1 MSDTESENESDLDFS
16 ASEDEYVP
24 SEDADSESDDYR
36 DQTFIEEPTS
46 SKRIKKGK
54 PNSATRKDTEDDDDS
69 DSSVENYLVNPN
81 EIDLSSDFFDPNKKV
96 VLDAPKFDCN
106 VGLKL
111 SDSEEEVFEAV
122 PSTSRELYNFS
133 PLKNA
138 QEQMKKVIQDL
149 ENFQANNYGLGNA
162 MKYLAMGE
170 PLLATKKSSQP
181 KHKDISNSSDE
192 SDFEEVEEGK
202 EAVKKSDVEVRIGPA
217 DKQKTNKLQA
227 DIEASI
233 KRKINRRKKESQL
246 MMHKVHLLSW
256 IAYGNY
262 VNKVLNSTKLMEMVV
277 KYIPSEKCYP
287 KDKTDQQFFEQI
299 SKWFKTTVG
308 LKSKEQNC
316 PLKCLPPIATSLALQ
331 IQSKMAICKKDFVF
345 IFIILLRSIGIQ
357 CRLVINLGT
366 VPMRPAAKDLCV
378 ISTKPTEKSSSK
390 DKAKKDKKST
400 KADKISSQDKKT
412 RKDSTTSKSKVKSR
426 TNSIS
431 GAMSEILMKSPEH
444 SDQKKKTEHDKRK
457 NLKRSVSVQSS
468 SSVNDNA
475 KRSRI
480 KSTSSSKEL
489 QNGTKRS
496 TSVQK
501 PTSTTRK
508 ASKLSLNKQ
517 ESVQSTEAPV
527 ALNSP
532 ISHHTRMGV
541 ARRSSVA
548 GSPTIPQLDGGDDK
562 KKKKSKSNLYKIRLP
577 LRARSVSS
585 PSLNATSIALV
596 TPPRGRTKSITPS
609 LRLPSM
615 SRSKS
620 KSPDVTSEHA
630 SRKSQ
635 FEKSNDSSSLSAE
648 SSSKLET
655 SSIEENPTTTKRGR
669 RTLYTSPTKPWRHFD
684 QTTSKANI
692 NEKSTSEAEL
702 QLNAETQQ
710 IKAESSIQTTAE
722 ATTPLKQSLN
732 PDEKLT
738 STTND
743 TKSASKDST
752 IPPIKSAASK
762 SSKSKTKSSDPG
774 KKLRSTSIEP
784 TSTSTTATASPTKS
798 AASSKRSNSKTKSS
812 DTGKKLRSTS
822 VEPASTSTSATELQ
836 SKSTTSSKS
845 SKSKTKS
852 SNPGKK
858 LRSTSIEPTSTSTT
872 ATASPTKSAAL
883 SKRSNSKTKSAATS
897 SSAVSSTSKESESK
911 PVKSALKRKATISVS
926 SDSDFAPTPK
936 KKLSPSVDKPLPK
949 QVERLKKRIDRRILS
964 TDDESVEPTVKK
976 DDMNYWIEVYCEAES
991 KWICIDLF
999 KMKVNCVDEVKKKA
1013 TKPIAYVFAWNNNNK
1028 IKDVTPRYCSQ
1039 WNTTTRKLRVQ
1050 PDWLDEALSR
1060 YREPLSQRC
1069 VAEDRELEEIHAQT
1083 PIPSSIAELKNHP
1096 LYVLP
1101 RHLLKFEGIY
1111 PPNPVPVGFIRDEPI
1126 YSRLCVHT
1134 LHSREIWVKQARV
1147 VKPGEIPYKIVKARP
1162 KWDRLSNKMLEPLPL
1177 EIFGRWQTGPY
1188 IPPTAENGIVPR
1200 NAYGNVE
1207 LFKPEMLPKKTVHL
1221 RLAGL
1226 NRVCAK
1232 LKIDCAQAVVGFDFH
1247 GGSSHPTFDGFVVCE
1262 EFAELVT
1269 ERWCEE
1275 QEESHRKAQEK
1286 QKQRVYDNWKKLIKG
1301 LLIRERLQRKYNF
1314 AGKDEPKGK

>member
-762 SSKSKTKSSDPG
+762 RSHSKTKFANPD
-774 KKLRSTSIEP
+774 KKLRSKSKEP
-784 TSTSTTATASPTKS
+784 ESTSTTATVSPTKS
-798 AASSKRSNSKTKSS
+798 AASSKGPKSKTKSS
-812 DTGKKLRSTS
+812 DPDKKLRS
-822 VEPASTSTSATELQ
+822 
-836 SKSTTSSKS
+836 
-845 SKSKTKS
+845 
-852 SNPGKK
+852 
-858 LRSTSIEPTSTSTT
+858 TSTSTT